1 MVKQCLLADTPR
13 MTRRIAASALWFLAV
28 GWGFN
33 YLSAITG
40 VSPILGMA
48 IAGAVGTFV
57 GIDPL
62 HLFWPVQA
70 ALPAMKM
77 PETALPVSGAM
88 QTQV

>member
-1 MVKQCLLADTPR
+1 MVRQLLLADTPR
-13 MTRRIAASALWFLAV
+13 MVKRIACSVLWFLAV

-40 VSPILGMA
+40 VSPVIGMA
-48 IAGAVGTFV
+48 IAGAVSALV

-62 HLFWPVQA
+62 HLFWPAPVASPASPTQA
-70 ALPAMKM
+70 AVQ
-77 PETALPVSGAM
+77 VSGVL